1 MNPVAASIPGRMR
14 LRPATG
20 LPELAKRLLA
30 LDASCRTELHPRSG
44 SLLLFY
50 DPSRLPQAAAE
61 AAVRRL
67 LTPAAASGE
76 GVATAPRQR
85 HYTRASLKLNRYAKY
100 GMLAGLGA
108 SLVYAA
114 TGSTRAHI
122 WTGALFV
129 ACLGVHM
136 AVHRHRLTA

>member
-14 LRPATG
+14 LRAASG

-30 LDASCRTELHPRSG
+30 LDASCRTEAHPHSG

-50 DPSRLPQAAAE
+50 DPLRLPQAAAE

-67 LTPAAASGE
+67 LTPAASGKNPASS
-76 GVATAPRQR
+76 RR
-85 HYTRASLKLNRYAKY
+85 HYSRASLKLNRYAKY

-108 SLVYAA
+108 SLFYAA
-114 TGSTRAHI
+114 SGDVRAHA
-122 WTGALFV
+122 WTGVLFV
-129 ACLGVHM
+129 ACLGAHL